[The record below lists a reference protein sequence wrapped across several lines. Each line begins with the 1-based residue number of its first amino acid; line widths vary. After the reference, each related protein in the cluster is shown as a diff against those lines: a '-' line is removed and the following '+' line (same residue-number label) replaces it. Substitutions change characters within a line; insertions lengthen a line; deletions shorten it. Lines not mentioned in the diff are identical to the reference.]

1 MKRIILFITLF
12 FAMMPITYGYSS
24 GFDYMIEAMGIE
36 KTNVNG
42 FEINEYIYERYK
54 LIVYGDPVT
63 INYPKQRWK
72 IVNNGNWN
80 SNGEVG
86 EYWVLGQ
93 DYVGNLVHNELFP
106 DDYNSG
112 TSPLEWNYRIVKDA
126 EESWNDTSLYIYESQ
141 REYMLTQKLS
151 RFGVTYD
158 LTALDIGL
166 DKAKVENYATWG
178 SAGSIYTEKP
188 GEGNVYWAA
197 TFNVPPMASNAK
209 LASLLIL
216 PNGNEYRIS
225 KDEESIEIP
234 YIYGAEISGLSE
246 YAKSEHIKILESEFK
261 IDSVRSEIKSAS
273 ETTKISQNGI
283 LIINKNDYGGMNKI
297 VLNLETNSFAS
308 TYFPNDPV
316 MYDSNRQVVTIFFE
330 SEEVVK
336 DKIINEA
343 GSPAIYDIKISRVTT
358 DSSGRKKNVDLYWNK
373 RTRNEF
379 VCAGQIIKI
388 DIETSRDADEVYLY
402 LNGFK
407 SIVTLDDTTKKFLW
421 DEPKSRKEDLMFSS
435 YYDLKNTFNFPK
447 NPTMIKETKFTKTY
461 SLIYVIPYETT
472 QTLHSWDSLRKESKD
487 AFKIDES
494 KLFTRKEN
502 SYRLMVQA
510 VNEKGTRTKVK
521 SFDVAERWDTLF
533 NRDISKYIK

>member
-1 MKRIILFITLF
+1 MTLF

-72 IVNNGNWN
+72 IVNNGNWS
-80 SNGEVG
+80 SNGNVG

-93 DYVGNLVHNELFP
+93 DYAGNLVHNELFP

-112 TSPLEWNYRIVKDA
+112 TSPLDWNYRVVKDA
-126 EESWNDTSLYIYESQ
+126 AESWNDTSLYIYESQ
-141 REYMLTQKLS
+141 RDYMMTQKLS
-151 RFGVTYD
+151 RFGVTHD

-197 TFNVPPMASNAK
+197 TFNVPPMASSAN
-209 LASLLIL
+209 LQSLLIL
-216 PNGNEYRIS
+216 LNGNEYRIS

-234 YIYGAEISGLSE
+234 YIFGAEINGLSE
-246 YAKSEHIKILESEFK
+246 YAKQEHIKLIESELK
-261 IDSVRSEIKSAS
+261 IDGVQHEMISAA
-273 ETTKISQNGI
+273 ETIKISQNGS
-283 LIINKNDYGGMNKI
+283 LIINKKDYSGKDKI
-297 VLNLETNSFAS
+297 VLKLEANSFAS

-316 MYDSNRQVVTIFFE
+316 MYDSNEQTVTIFFE
-330 SEEVVK
+330 NEEKIK
-336 DKIINEA
+336 DKVVNEA

-358 DSSGRKKNVDLYWNK
+358 DSSGRKKYVDLYWNK
-373 RTRNEF
+373 RTRTDF
-379 VCAGQIIKI
+379 VCAGQVIKI
-388 DIETSRDADEVYLY
+388 DIVTSSDADEVYLFF
-402 LNGFK
+402 NGFK
-407 SIVTLDDTTKKFLW
+407 SIVTLDNTTKKFLW
-421 DEPKSRKEDLMFSS
+421 DEPKARREELMYSS
-435 YYDLKNTFNFPK
+435 YYDLKSAFSFPK
-447 NPTMIKETKFTKTY
+447 TLTIVKETEFTKTY
-461 SLIYVIPYETT
+461 SFTYVIPYETT

-487 AFKIDES
+487 AFKINES

-510 VNEKGTRTKVK
+510 VNEKGIRTEVK